1 MNKAK
6 SAPVWRRRLP
16 AVIAALTVIYFF
28 LVPFVMLVVGA
39 FRTSPYGADKAWT
52 SAGVRTVLSDAG
64 TLNAVLSSI
73 IYAGLVTAIAISIGL
88 YFATIATRFRGG
100 LVMLILPI
108 MMILAATPRLFY
120 ALAWGMVGNPN
131 SGLIGAALRSVGLAQ
146 IATSFNVYSWA
157 GMVLVTALKVGG
169 LAFFLLYGAVRAT
182 DRGLEDAAV
191 ISGSNRT
198 GAFFRITLPL
208 LTPAIVAVAILLFI
222 EGVQVFDYPA
232 VLGAPAGVNTL
243 SLRVS
248 DYLLKSMEPDWS
260 AAGALSLLS
269 VILVGVMLYLQRHL
283 TGGGKQFTTVGGK
296 AAPGSLS
303 DADPASWWASAS
315 VAIFFVIAIALPITQ
330 IVWGSFQSYF
340 GVYGS
345 FSLVHYETLLAD
357 GETIRTLATTLGI
370 AIFGGFLTVS
380 IAFAMALVMARH
392 GHGWLGW
399 LIRVASWIPATAP
412 GIVLSLA
419 FVWSYLYT
427 PIVNRLYGTPWLML
441 SALVIA
447 STPIAVRAAEGMIA
461 QIGPEL
467 EEAAR
472 LSGANVWQSAVH
484 VTARL
489 CLPGLMAA
497 WFLVS
502 LAISGMLDVP
512 LLLQTT
518 GSQTVATQA
527 YSLFSSGQISQAAA
541 LYNLFILLVVVIA
554 SAAALTVSIVRR
566 AALRTAH
573 VIPQADL
580 SLRSPT

>member
-1 MNKAK
+1 MNEAK
-6 SAPVWRRRLP
+6 LATALRRLP
-16 AVIAALTVIYFF
+16 IAVAAVAVTYFF
-28 LVPFVMLVVGA
+28 LVPFAMLVVGA
-39 FRTSPYGADKAWT
+39 FRRSPYGVDKAWT
-52 SAGVRTVLSDAG
+52 LSGMATVLQDPG
-64 TLNAVLSSI
+64 TFHAVLSSLA
-73 IYAGLVTAIAISIGL
+73 YAGLVTGLATAVGL
-88 YFATIATRFRGG
+88 YFATVLTRYRGG
-100 LVMLILPI
+100 LVTFILPV

-131 SGLIGAALRSVGLAQ
+131 SGLIGAALRSIGLPQLA
-146 IATSFNVYSWA
+146 ASFNVYSWS
-157 GMVLVTALKVGG
+157 GMVIVTALKVGG

-248 DYLLKSMEPDWS
+248 DYLLKSMEPNWS
-260 AAGALSLLS
+260 AAGALSLVS
-269 VILVGVMLYLQRHL
+269 VILVAVMLYLQRRL
-283 TGGGKQFTTVGGK
+283 TAGGKQFTTVGGK
-296 AAPGSLS
+296 AAPGSIS
-303 DADPASWWASAS
+303 EADRASWWVNGSVLLFFV
-315 VAIFFVIAIALPITQ
+315 VAIVLPITQ
-330 IVWGSFQSYF
+330 IVWGSFESYF

-345 FSLVHYETLLAD
+345 FSLVHYQALLNDSETV
-357 GETIRTLATTLGI
+357 RTLATTLGV
-370 AIFGGFLTVS
+370 AIMGGFVTVS
-380 IAFAMALVMARH
+380 IAFGMAFVMARN

-399 LIRVASWIPATAP
+399 LIRIASWSPATAP

-427 PIVNRLYGTPWLML
+427 PVINQLYGTPWLML
-441 SALVIA
+441 SALVVA

-472 LSGANVWQSAVH
+472 LSGANIWQSAIH

-489 CLPGLMAA
+489 CLPGLLAA

-527 YSLFSSGQISQAAA
+527 YSLFSSGQISRAAA
-541 LYNLFILLVVVIA
+541 LYNLFILFVVVVA
-554 SAAALTVSIVRR
+554 AFAALTVAVVKWLARQTSSSTRV
-566 AALRTAH
+566 AN
-573 VIPQADL
+573 L
-580 SLRSPT
+580 SLRSPV